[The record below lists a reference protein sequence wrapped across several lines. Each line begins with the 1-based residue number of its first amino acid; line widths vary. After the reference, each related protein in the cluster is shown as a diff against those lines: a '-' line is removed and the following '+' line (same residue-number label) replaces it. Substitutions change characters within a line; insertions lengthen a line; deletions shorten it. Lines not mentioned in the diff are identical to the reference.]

1 MHTTAHEAALVAKE
15 ANVGQLI
22 IGHYS
27 ARIKDE
33 ESILKEA
40 KNVFT
45 NVILA
50 QEGLKID
57 II

>member
-15 ANVGQLI
+15 ARAGKLV

-33 ESILKEA
+33 ESMLKEA